1 MGNGKMIFKKMH
13 SVVAHWLVMAAAT
26 MFVSISHAQTTAQDP
41 IEVGAAALAR
51 GHSATAYR
59 AWIDLARAGNAQA
72 QNNIGYLHEH
82 GLGLSQSYQS
92 AMEWYRKAADK
103 NLPQAQYNIGTLY
116 YYGYGVERNAREAV
130 RWFRQ
135 AAKQDLAEGLYMLGV
150 AYFEGQGTLAS
161 APTAIDLFLKAAKKG
176 HAGAQLMAA
185 NVYLNGD
192 LGDVDAFAA
201 YVWADVASM
210 SGNPD
215 ASLVRDYASYKIS
228 RAEIAKAGEQAKQ
241 CMATGFK
248 RCL

>member
-1 MGNGKMIFKKMH
+1 MMFRQIFGAT
-13 SVVAHWLVMAAAT
+13 SRWVVMAVA
-26 MFVSISHAQTTAQDP
+26 MLFVSMSHAQTAAQDP
-41 IEVGAAALAR
+41 IEAGAAALAR

-130 RWFRQ
+130 RWFRH

-150 AYFEGQGTLAS
+150 AYFEG
-161 APTAIDLFLKAAKKG
+161 
-176 HAGAQLMAA
+176 
-185 NVYLNGD
+185 
-192 LGDVDAFAA
+192 
-201 YVWADVASM
+201 
-210 SGNPD
+210 
-215 ASLVRDYASYKIS
+215 
-228 RAEIAKAGEQAKQ
+228 
-241 CMATGFK
+241 
-248 RCL
+248 

>member
-1 MGNGKMIFKKMH
+1 MFMTLRFLSAAPRWVAN
-13 SVVAHWLVMAAAT
+13 SLVVWFVLVCQ
-26 MFVSISHAQTTAQDP
+26 IGYAQTATQDA
-41 IEVGAAALAR
+41 IEAGAAALSR
-51 GHSATAYR
+51 GHTATAYR

-82 GLGLSQSYQS
+82 GLGLSQSYQE
-92 AMEWYRKAADK
+92 AMVWYRKAADQ
-103 NLPQAQYNIGTLY
+103 NLAQAQYNIGTLY

-135 AAKQDLAEGLYMLGV
+135 AAKQELAEGQYMLGV

-161 APTAIDLFLKAAKKG
+161 APTAIDLFVKAAKKG

-201 YVWADVASM
+201 YVWADVSAM

-228 RAEIAKAGEQAKQ
+228 RAEIAKAAEQAKQ